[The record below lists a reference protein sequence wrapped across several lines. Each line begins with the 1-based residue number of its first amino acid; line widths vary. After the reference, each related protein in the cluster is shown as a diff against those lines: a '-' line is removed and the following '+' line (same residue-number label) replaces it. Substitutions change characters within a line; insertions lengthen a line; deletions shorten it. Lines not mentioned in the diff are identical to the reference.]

1 MQSFYPLLACIAQIL
16 HMHPD
21 IPHPGLDHKILNS
34 PNPGSGDIV
43 EFPNGIC
50 AKLVVLGDKIDIM
63 QSGSESWWPTALTP
77 QVRSKLYRRIVCEG
91 LVLPIVLATCITLV
105 SEIYTTTAVPP
116 SETPDLQCT
125 GRRRVRLYHNRSP
138 LSDFGVAKGSARVTP
153 QDRIAY
159 FNIDENKFM
168 MGQDPH
174 DHYWIYFI
182 TISGEE
188 YFLDC
193 GMLTFNLCMMVN
205 GTPYCKY
212 ALPDLSFVPGF
223 FYGEENRRLMP
234 ITELT
239 GWKPRERFSMLRDPQ
254 IHNALPDFSEYSE
267 AQGTELISLMDRIA
281 GRTCTALEKELLI
294 KFVHNAAM
302 TLRLNMQNR
311 EYLNFPKEPQLAM
324 DKDPGELDDLPD
336 DEDKAY
342 EKYLRKWS
350 RRYKRGKVTPERL
363 SMAFRAWL
371 DNPHEARM
379 KMAGVA

>member
-1 MQSFYPLLACIAQIL
+1 
-16 HMHPD
+16 MHPD
-21 IPHPGLDHKILNS
+21 VPHPGLDHKILNS

-43 EFPNGIC
+43 EFPNGTC
-50 AKLVVLGDKIDIM
+50 AKLVVLGGKINIM
-63 QSGSESWWPTALTP
+63 QSGSEAWWPTATTQL
-77 QVRSKLYRRIVCEG
+77 VRSKLNRRIITEG
-91 LVLPIVLATCITLV
+91 FVLPIVLATCVSLV
-105 SEIYTTTAVPP
+105 SEIYTTTAIPL
-116 SETPDLQCT
+116 SETPDFQYT
-125 GRRRVRLYHNRSP
+125 GRRRVRLFHNRSP

-159 FNIDENKFM
+159 YNIDEHEFM

-193 GMLTFNLCMMVN
+193 GMLTFNLWMMVD

-212 ALPDLSFVPGF
+212 ALPDLSFIPAF

-239 GWKPRERFSMLRDPQ
+239 GWKPRERFSILRDSQ
-254 IHNALPDFSEYSE
+254 IPNVLPDSMEYS
-267 AQGTELISLMDRIA
+267 AQGTDVICSLMDRIA
-281 GRTCTALEKELLI
+281 GRTCTALEKDLLM
-294 KFVHNAAM
+294 KFVSNAAM

-311 EYLNFPKEPQLAM
+311 EYLNFPKEPQLAL
-324 DKDPGELDDLPD
+324 DEGHGELDDLPD

-363 SMAFRAWL
+363 KKAFRAWL

-379 KMAGVA
+379 RMAGEA